1 MDKIEEAFRLY
12 QNGANIFITG
22 AGGTG
27 KSTLI
32 RRIIEDAKLRG
43 YDDAE
48 IAVTALT
55 GCAAILL
62 DCGARTLHSWAGIG
76 LCNSNDDRVIASV
89 LNNKRVK
96 KNWKRTRLLI
106 IDEISMMSARL
117 FSLLTRI
124 ARQIREI
131 SAGFGGIQIILC
143 GDFYQLPPVFNNDTS
158 RFLSDSEKM
167 ESKLFAFESKYWNE
181 VITNTILLTHTFRYS
196 DESYSRMLSKL
207 RLGEISRK
215 NCDRLSQCMT
225 KYSKYLL
232 TNKNELEIKPTII
245 FPKKAQVE
253 EVNNCEYNA
262 LDTIERRFQLNKH
275 YDLEVKI
282 KHYIM
287 PSAVEMENE
296 IQYLIKN
303 GMFDELVR
311 IKPGC
316 QVMCIINIMDDRENI
331 IICNGSRGIIRDINP
346 DTGNPIVE
354 YDTGI
359 IREMTREI
367 WASDKF
373 PNVGVSQI
381 PLILC
386 WAISIHKS
394 QGITLDS
401 AIIDIGS
408 DIFAPG
414 QAYVALSRVRSYN
427 GLYLS
432 AFSPA
437 KIRID
442 KKVAEYYRGLNMR
455 LL

>member
-1 MDKIEEAFRLY
+1 MDKIEEAFQLY
-12 QNGANIFITG
+12 QSGASIFITG

-32 RRIIEDAKLRG
+32 RRIIEDAKSRG

-76 LCNSNDDRVIASV
+76 ICNNSDDRVITGV

-117 FSLLTRI
+117 FSIITRI
-124 ARQIREI
+124 ARQIWN
-131 SAGFGGIQIILC
+131 SHGSFGGIQVILC

-158 RFLSDSEKM
+158 RFLSDSEKE
-167 ESKLFAFESKYWNE
+167 ESRLFAFESKYWDE
-181 VITNTILLTHTFRYS
+181 VVQHTILLSHTFRYS

-207 RLGEISRK
+207 RLGEISKK
-215 NCDRLSQCMT
+215 NCDRLTACMN
-225 KYSKYLL
+225 KYGEYLKGVDRL
-232 TNKNELEIKPTII
+232 SIKPTII
-245 FPKKAQVE
+245 FPKKAQVDA
-253 EVNNCEYNA
+253 VNNREYDA
-262 LDTIERRFQLNKH
+262 LDTIERLYQLNKH
-275 YDLEVKI
+275 YDLEVKTQ
-282 KHYIM
+282 HYIM

-296 IQYLIKN
+296 IQYLVKN
-303 GMFDELVR
+303 GMFDETVK

-316 QVMCIINIMDDRENI
+316 QVMCIVNIMDDRNNI
-331 IICNGSRGIIRDINP
+331 IICNGSRGIVREIKAE
-346 DTGNPIVE
+346 TGNPIVE

-359 IREMTREI
+359 IREMGREI
-367 WASDKF
+367 WASDKY

-401 AIIDIGS
+401 AIIDVGS

-414 QAYVALSRVRSYN
+414 QAYVALSRVRSYS

-432 AFSPA
+432 AFNPT

-442 KKVAEYYRGLNMR
+442 KKVAEYYRGLSEKK
-455 LL
+455 